1 MESLKNIEQEFDMNV
16 NKLDEVLLDT
26 MKKTF
31 GEWIDSVGSKQF
43 KTDEDLFDVLYE
55 NDIHIKIDNAAYQK
69 WTEYNNGDFN
79 AEIVNEVLNYR
90 NTFSNTDDIREIYLA
105 LLRTR
110 HESEWADEILN
121 NT

>member
-1 MESLKNIEQEFDMNV
+1 MNV
-16 NKLDEVLLDT
+16 NELNEVLLST

-31 GEWIDSVGSKQF
+31 NEWIDSVGGKQF
-43 KTDEDLFDVLYE
+43 KIDEDLFDNLYE

-79 AEIVNEVLNYR
+79 AEMVNEVLNYR
-90 NTFSNTDDIREIYLA
+90 RTFDNIDDIREIYLA

-121 NT
+121 NI